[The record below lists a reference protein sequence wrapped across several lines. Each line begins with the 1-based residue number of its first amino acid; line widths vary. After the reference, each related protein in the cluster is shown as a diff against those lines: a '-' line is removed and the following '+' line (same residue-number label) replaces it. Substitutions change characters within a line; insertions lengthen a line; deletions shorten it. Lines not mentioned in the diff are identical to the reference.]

1 MDASASSPAWPYPSV
16 RPRDRA
22 RGSARGN
29 PRDQRRRSSGDR
41 DRQPMKQLRARADFE
56 TARIQAFLR
65 DAGSVLR
72 GDTRP
77 LLSFDEVRRAARLEG
92 QSYRG
97 LKDVPIADIRG
108 SVGRP
113 NDFDA
118 SFLPVRPQMRERWA
132 QLDTAMRPGE
142 AVPPIE
148 VYHIGDISF

>member
-1 MDASASSPAWPYPSV
+1 MDATTTPPARPCPSL
-16 RPRDRA
+16 RPRDGA
-22 RGSARGN
+22 RGPPRGN
-29 PRDQRRRSSGDR
+29 PRHQRRRTSGAR
-41 DRQPMKQLRARADFE
+41 DRQAMKQLRARADFE
-56 TARIQAFLR
+56 TVRIQAFLR

-97 LKDVPIADIRG
+97 LTDVPIADVRG

-118 SFLPVRPQMRERWA
+118 SFLPLTPQIRMRWA
-132 QLDTAMRPGE
+132 QLDAAMRRGE
-142 AVPPIE
+142 AVPPVE
-148 VYHIGDISF
+148 

>member
-1 MDASASSPAWPYPSV
+1 
-16 RPRDRA
+16 
-22 RGSARGN
+22 
-29 PRDQRRRSSGDR
+29 
-41 DRQPMKQLRARADFE
+41 MKQLRARADFE

-97 LKDVPIADIRG
+97 LKDVPIGDIRG
-108 SVGRP
+108 SVGRA

-118 SFLPVRPQMRERWA
+118 SFLPVKP
-132 QLDTAMRPGE
+132 
-142 AVPPIE
+142 
-148 VYHIGDISF
+148 

>member
-1 MDASASSPAWPYPSV
+1 MDATAIPPARPRPSV
-16 RPRDRA
+16 RTRDRA
-22 RGSARGN
+22 RGAARGN
-29 PRDQRRRSSGDR
+29 SSDQRRRPSGDR
-41 DRQPMKQLRARADFE
+41 DRQAMKQLRARADFE
-56 TARIQAFLR
+56 TARVQAFLR

-113 NDFDA
+113 N
-118 SFLPVRPQMRERWA
+118 
-132 QLDTAMRPGE
+132 
-142 AVPPIE
+142 
-148 VYHIGDISF
+148 

>member
-1 MDASASSPAWPYPSV
+1 
-16 RPRDRA
+16 
-22 RGSARGN
+22 
-29 PRDQRRRSSGDR
+29 
-41 DRQPMKQLRARADFE
+41 MKQLRARADFE

-65 DAGSVLR
+65 DAGLVLR

-118 SFLPVRPQMRERWA
+118 SFLPVKPQMSKCWS
-132 QLDTAMRPGE
+132 DTEEAMGGGAAGP
-142 AVPPIE
+142 
-148 VYHIGDISF
+148 